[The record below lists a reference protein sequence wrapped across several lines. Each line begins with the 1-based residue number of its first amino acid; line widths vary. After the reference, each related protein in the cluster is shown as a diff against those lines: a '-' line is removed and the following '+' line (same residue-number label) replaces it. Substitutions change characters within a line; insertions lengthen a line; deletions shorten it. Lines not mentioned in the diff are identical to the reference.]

1 MNTQNTNIDQLVIRI
16 KAGDKSAFAELYDK
30 YAPALYGVVSKIV
43 RSEEIGRD
51 VMQDAFVKIWKHIHS
66 FNPEKGS
73 IFTWMLNISRN
84 TAIDKLRKLKKE
96 GIVEIPNP
104 DSDVGIGKAPQTS
117 TKINNIGLRELVE
130 KLPPEQKLMVDYIYF
145 NGYTQQEVA
154 EALGIPL
161 GTVKTRIRTAV
172 LALRKVFTVILF
184 WI

>member
-1 MNTQNTNIDQLVIRI
+1 MDQLVTRI

-104 DSDVGIGKAPQTS
+104 DSDVGIGKAQQTS
-117 TKINNIGLRELVE
+117 IKINNIGLRELVE